1 MRHSNSLCNAYV
13 VNTNALSSYAGF
25 RITTVLELPDPEGGT
40 FLETVKSGEEYLDL
54 LPEALDDPIYR
65 VSAKYKEGY
74 HKDSRIL
81 ADFYNIKDATTFI
94 TELTGSSVDVYSY

>member
-1 MRHSNSLCNAYV
+1 MRQSNNLCNAYV

-40 FLETVKSGEEYLDL
+40 FLETIQSGEEYLDL

-81 ADFYNIKDATTFI
+81 ADFYNIKDATAFI